1 MDEFVM
7 YKLLDSIYKKETIS
21 VMFKLGYSYSSV
33 IKWFSDLEN
42 LGYIFIEDDV
52 SKFITQKGEN
62 KLVQLEK
69 NIRIVL
75 LENWN
80 NIKLRKCH
88 LKKYIYLDII

>member
-21 VMFKLGYSYSSV
+21 VMLKLGYSYSSV

-62 KLVQLEK
+62 KLIQLEK
-69 NIRIVL
+69 KYKNRTIGK
-75 LENWN
+75 LEQY
-80 NIKLRKCH
+80 KT
-88 LKKYIYLDII
+88 KKMSLEEVYLP

>member
-21 VMFKLGYSYSSV
+21 AMFKLGYSYSSV

-52 SKFITQKGEN
+52 SKFITKKGEN
-62 KLVQLEK
+62 KLIELEK
-69 NIRIVL
+69 KYKNRAIGK
-75 LENWN
+75 LEQY
-80 NIKLRKCH
+80 KTRKMS
-88 LKKYIYLDII
+88 LEEVYLP